1 LVKYGQIIYWFMK
14 SNIIEYQLY
23 PNDNFYQRIKNFL
36 RLVILRK
43 GPASKARIDSNRWI
57 YKHAKNIKGLV
68 LSVGSGDD
76 SDGMG
81 NRYRDYFESSSNY
94 TTSEN
99 DNSYDVDLILDVRNM
114 NNIMD
119 DSYDS
124 IFCSGVLEHVDD
136 FPQAMNEITRV
147 LKSKGILLLGL
158 PFNQKPHMEPFDF
171 WRFTRY
177 GIQYM
182 LNSDYHEIYID
193 EIDLKDSNYPS
204 SYWTKAIKK

>member
-1 LVKYGQIIYWFMK
+1 MK
-14 SNIIEYQLY
+14 SNTIGFQLY
-23 PNDNFYQRIKNFL
+23 PNDKFHQRIKNFL
-36 RLVILRK
+36 RLIILRK

>member
-1 LVKYGQIIYWFMK
+1 MK

-23 PNDNFYQRIKNFL
+23 PNDDFYQRIKNFL